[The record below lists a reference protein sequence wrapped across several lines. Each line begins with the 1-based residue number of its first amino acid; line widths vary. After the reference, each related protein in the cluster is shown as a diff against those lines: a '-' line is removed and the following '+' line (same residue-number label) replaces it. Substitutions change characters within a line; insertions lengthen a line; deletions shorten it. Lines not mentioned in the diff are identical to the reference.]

1 MVFVWVV
8 SRNVKIKGAGAE
20 SWVAEKEE
28 DGSLQGMAWDGDYL
42 PFLSGIVTELHEV
55 PGPGL
60 SWVGCRVG
68 FSLDGRRVVSGEV
81 ALSWNLRDERGVGHV
96 QKQGE

>member
-28 DGSLQGMAWDGDYL
+28 DRSLQEMAWDGDSTYL
-42 PFLSGIVTELHEV
+42 FFLE
-55 PGPGL
+55 
-60 SWVGCRVG
+60 
-68 FSLDGRRVVSGEV
+68 
-81 ALSWNLRDERGVGHV
+81 
-96 QKQGE
+96 